1 MRIFGIVVSLLV
13 FWPVVSDAACRKEP
27 VPEESSPD
35 GAIYAGS
42 FGDWSIF
49 TSKDGDQ
56 C

>member
-35 GAIYAGS
+35 GAIVPGLLAHVNV
-42 FGDWSIF
+42 
-49 TSKDGDQ
+49 TAKERK
-56 C
+56 